1 MKSSSNFNYI
11 SALDNAPDAFTGHF
25 QPSTYE
31 ISIFYAADMNIGSNR
46 PNTTE
51 TPITLADEGHHTAER
66 PDTHTPI
73 DLRHAKLPSVK
84 QLKRRTHATNGQTH
98 AKRPSH
104 WTLNFRHL
112 LMRKCE
118 TSEISASD
126 ANEVLVFDGPTTSAS
141 YVRCAD
147 ERADA
152 FDRPMK
158 RETSVPNGNDKTDAR
173 SDWPKFCETSVRFE
187 EQKAG
192 TRSDHTKKREHF
204 VRYGEELSNSPKK
217 VMLVTE
223 MKERTHAPIAILP
236 SLTQM
241 KC

>member
-1 MKSSSNFNYI
+1 M
-11 SALDNAPDAFTGHF
+11 
-25 QPSTYE
+25 
-31 ISIFYAADMNIGSNR
+31 
-46 PNTTE
+46 
-51 TPITLADEGHHTAER
+51 
-66 PDTHTPI
+66 DTRT
-73 DLRHAKLPSVK
+73 DLS
-84 QLKRRTHATNGQTH
+84 
-98 AKRPSH
+98 
-104 WTLNFRHL
+104 
-112 LMRKCE
+112 E

-126 ANEVLVFDGPTTSAS
+126 ANEVLMFDGPTTSAS
-141 YVRCAD
+141 YVHCAD

-158 RETSVPNGNDKTDAR
+158 RETSVPDGNDKTDAC

-192 TRSDHTKKREHF
+192 TRSDHTKRREDF

-223 MKERTHAPIAILP
+223 MKEQTHAPIAILP

>member
-1 MKSSSNFNYI
+1 M
-11 SALDNAPDAFTGHF
+11 DART
-25 QPSTYE
+25 
-31 ISIFYAADMNIGSNR
+31 
-46 PNTTE
+46 
-51 TPITLADEGHHTAER
+51 
-66 PDTHTPI
+66 
-73 DLRHAKLPSVK
+73 DLS
-84 QLKRRTHATNGQTH
+84 
-98 AKRPSH
+98 
-104 WTLNFRHL
+104 
-112 LMRKCE
+112 E
-118 TSEISASD
+118 TSDISASD

-141 YVRCAD
+141 YVRCVD

-158 RETSVPNGNDKTDAR
+158 RETSVPDGDDKTDAR

-187 EQKAG
+187 EQKTG
-192 TRSDHTKKREHF
+192 TRSDRTKKREHF